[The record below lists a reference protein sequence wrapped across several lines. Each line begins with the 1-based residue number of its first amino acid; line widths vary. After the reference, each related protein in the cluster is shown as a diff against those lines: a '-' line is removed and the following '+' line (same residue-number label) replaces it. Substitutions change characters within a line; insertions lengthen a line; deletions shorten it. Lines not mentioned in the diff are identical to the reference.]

1 MGRGQKRLERDEGQ
15 SHVEDRNHGL
25 IRRKRTFAVQLY
37 CTAFQGLY
45 RLPRPLRPHADMVT
59 FAIADLISHLWSTS
73 TTVRVLV
80 GWLFNVQTSFA
91 LLLFHARVN
100 ETHVSPPPPT
110 AVKSKTF
117 HRERKGGGGDMQRT
131 RGFEWEDG
139 GGGRGRGGERNKIL
153 RLEPPLKSGKFR
165 QPGGGP
171 SPYQLEVSG

>member
-73 TTVRVLV
+73 STTTTCTR
-80 GWLFNVQTSFA
+80 WMAVQCA
-91 LLLFHARVN
+91 NLICPL
-100 ETHVSPPPPT
+100 
-110 AVKSKTF
+110 TF
-117 HRERKGGGGDMQRT
+117 PRARERNPCFTTTDRRPQLRARRSAERERGDMQRT

-139 GGGRGRGGERNKIL
+139 GDGRGGGRGGI
-153 RLEPPLKSGKFR
+153 KFYDLSR
-165 QPGGGP
+165 R
-171 SPYQLEVSG
+171 